1 MLLWGCLCIHKADVR
16 LVRGY
21 LRGGELLAYWLD
33 GMDEMGGNGKAW
45 LAELLLLAGFG
56 ADEQGSLVPPV
67 VECVAFR
74 HMGTKYIFL

>member
-1 MLLWGCLCIHKADVR
+1 M
-16 LVRGY
+16 
-21 LRGGELLAYWLD
+21 GGNGW
-33 GMDEMGGNGKAW
+33 GGNGKAW

-74 HMGTKYIFL
+74 HMGTMYIFL